1 MALETPRSSSAATK
15 AVDNIGPIIA
25 LARDGT
31 EEQKE
36 HAAKVLLLLAM
47 KTDLRTA
54 VAKAAIP
61 CLLGLAYGRE
71 SPTISN
77 HALTALLNL
86 ADLPANKLGAVARR
100 HENSE
105 WRRGH
110 LPPSRAPTDLYRPA
124 GRPAAAAAVF

>member
-54 VAKAAIP
+54 VAKAA
-61 CLLGLAYGRE
+61 
-71 SPTISN
+71 
-77 HALTALLNL
+77 
-86 ADLPANKLGAVARR
+86 
-100 HENSE
+100 
-105 WRRGH
+105 
-110 LPPSRAPTDLYRPA
+110 
-124 GRPAAAAAVF
+124 